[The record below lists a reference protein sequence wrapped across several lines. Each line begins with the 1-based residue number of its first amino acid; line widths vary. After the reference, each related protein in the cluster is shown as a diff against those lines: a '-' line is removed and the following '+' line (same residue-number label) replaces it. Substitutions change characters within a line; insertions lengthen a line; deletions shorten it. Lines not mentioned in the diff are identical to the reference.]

1 MYGSVNPAAT
11 NTDFSWVG
19 LSADPLVPVVRPP
32 DTDRFAGAELATHLS
47 PSFLHCAFR

>member
-19 LSADPLVPVVRPP
+19 LSADPLVPVGRPP
-32 DTDRFAGAELATHLS
+32 GTDRVAEVELATHLS
-47 PSFLHCAFR
+47 PSFFALRF